1 MSVQSI
7 TGAPTATARR
17 RPARVGVLPGL
28 EAAGCRQV
36 DPDLFF
42 GARRQDTGPRVE
54 AAKEVCRHCP
64 VREACLRSALVHE
77 ERDGVWGGLTPA
89 ERRRFGRQLGDLIDL
104 GEQASRRSD
113 AELMA
118 IGREQR
124 RARPGVVLLLTDRGW
139 TQAQLASA
147 LGVEPAAVRTA
158 RITAER
164 IVAHCR
170 AVGLRAPT
178 WARVVV
184 PVG

>member
-7 TGAPTATARR
+7 TRAPAATARR
-17 RPARVGVLPGL
+17 APARAGLLPGL

-42 GARRQDTGPRVE
+42 GVRRQDAGPRVE
-54 AAKEVCRHCP
+54 AAKQVCRHCP
-64 VREACLRSALVHE
+64 VREACLRHALVLGE
-77 ERDGVWGGLTPA
+77 SDGVWGGLTPT
-89 ERRRFGRQLGDLIDL
+89 ERRLFGHQLRDLIDL

-124 RARPGVVLLLTDRGW
+124 RTRPGIVLILTDRGW
-139 TQAQLASA
+139 TEAQLASA

-158 RITAER
+158 RIAAER